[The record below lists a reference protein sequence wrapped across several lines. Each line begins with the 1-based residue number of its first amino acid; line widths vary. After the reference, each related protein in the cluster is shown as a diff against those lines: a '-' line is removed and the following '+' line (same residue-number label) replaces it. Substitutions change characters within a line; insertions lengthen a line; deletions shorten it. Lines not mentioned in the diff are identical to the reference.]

1 VSGRRWLFPWLPLLG
16 LVAACRSTPA
26 RPPGSTGPEHTRAQP
41 PGPTAAPLQLA
52 FLRDFNP
59 ARAGSAAVDALAPS
73 WGAAG
78 LGGLSGLF
86 YAESSRTLYAVSD
99 NCSRGPAR
107 IYACEV
113 ELDASRFVVEPRAVS
128 LLRDTRGSGL
138 SDYCDAESISA
149 DPAGGVFIGTENHD
163 DKPDMRWPSILRVA
177 SDGSITADLP
187 LPEAL
192 LPESAGPHARGTRD
206 NLAFEG
212 LTVSPSGRWLTAS
225 TEGALEQDGPLAT
238 FEHGML
244 VRVLR
249 WDLAAPGPPAQF
261 HYATEP
267 VPRPASGGSD
277 ILGLGVSELLSLD
290 DQRWLVVERAYVAPA
305 DAHGTNT
312 IRIFEVTLPAGSPLA
327 APGASLPLLP
337 KRLVLDLD
345 DVRSQLEPGQQTLD
359 NIEGMTFGPRLPSG
373 ERTLLLVSD
382 DNFSDAQRT
391 MFLAFRIVE

>member
-1 VSGRRWLFPWLPLLG
+1 M
-16 LVAACRSTPA
+16 
-26 RPPGSTGPEHTRAQP
+26 RPPGSA
-41 PGPTAAPLQLA
+41 AAPLELV
-52 FLRDFNP
+52 FLHDFNP
-59 ARAGSAAVDALAPS
+59 GRAGSAAVDPLAPA
-73 WGAAG
+73 WGAPG

-107 IYACEV
+107 IYACDV

-138 SDYCDAESISA
+138 SDHCDAEAISA
-149 DPAGGVFIGTENHD
+149 DPAGGFFIGTENHD

-177 SDGSITADLP
+177 SDGSITGSLP

-192 LPESAGPHARGTRD
+192 LPESAGAHTRGTRD

-225 TEGALEQDGPLAT
+225 TEGALQQDGPLAT

-249 WDLAAPGPPAQF
+249 WDLAAQGPPAQYR
-261 HYATEP
+261 YATEP
-267 VPRPASGGSD
+267 VPRPASGASD
-277 ILGLGVSELLSLD
+277 IQGMGVSELLSLD
-290 DQRWLVVERAYVAPA
+290 EQRVLVLERAYVAPA

-312 IRIFEVTLPAGSPLA
+312 IRIFEATLPAGSSPA
-327 APGASLPLLP
+327 DPEAGLPLLP

-345 DVRSQLEPGQQTLD
+345 DIRPQLEPGQQTLD

-373 ERTLLLVSD
+373 ERSLLLVSD

-391 MFLAFRIVE
+391 LFLAFRIVE